1 MVGPYGLKDV
11 KRPRRALEPPV
22 RVWYTDGARS
32 AIRAALEM
40 EGFGASVEGAGAG
53 NAAAGSSAAEAAA
66 RIASSGEALLPAYLC
81 DTLLGPFYQ
90 HGLQVRYYDV
100 GPDLSIN
107 LEDLSRRL
115 GQQTRVLLF
124 IHYFGF
130 PQPEPVLR
138 FLAGLRPVL
147 IEDLTHAV
155 WTEWPVT
162 PASPTGESRT
172 EGSPPR
178 IAPGAIGDY
187 VVASYRKFGEPFDGG
202 FLRTQ
207 DEGGRGSEGMR
218 PPALATW
225 ASPAHCLSA
234 LAWSL
239 ERSLDSTQ
247 SPAGVGDRATHLAR
261 SLWRSAE
268 AHYDRDRA
276 ARAMSPGSRRLLE
289 QLDVAALMT
298 RRRQAYGH
306 ALRQVQG
313 CPHGE
318 PLWPELPEGVCPLVL
333 PMRAHTADE
342 RGPLRAW
349 LARRGLS
356 SVLLWPRAPGVEPR
370 EFPGAAEAVTRLA
383 SVLLPMAPG
392 ENRAL

>member
-1 MVGPYGLKDV
+1 MPI
-11 KRPRRALEPPV
+11 
-22 RVWYTDGARS
+22 WYTDGARS

-40 EGFGASVEGAGAG
+40 EGFGASVGGV
-53 NAAAGSSAAEAAA
+53 AAASA

-81 DTLLGPFYQ
+81 GTLLGPFHQ

-100 GPDLSIN
+100 NPDLSIN
-107 LEDLSRRL
+107 LVDLSRRL
-115 GQQTRVLLF
+115 GRQTRVVLF

-138 FLAGLRPVL
+138 YLDGLRRGAPGDGPARRGDSPAVFRGAATTSARPVL

-155 WTEWPVT
+155 WTERPVT

-172 EGSPPR
+172 EGSPPLLG
-178 IAPGAIGDY
+178 PGAIGDY
-187 VVASYRKFGEPFDGG
+187 VVVSYRKFGEPFDGG
-202 FLRTQ
+202 FLRTR
-207 DEGGRGSEGMR
+207 DEGGRGTEGMG

-239 ERSLDSTQ
+239 EQSLGSNRAQ
-247 SPAGVGDRATHLAR
+247 AGGADHTARLAR

-268 AHYDRDRA
+268 VHYDRDRA

-306 ALRQVQG
+306 VLRQVQG

-356 SVLLWPRAPGVEPR
+356 SVLLWPRAPGVEPG
-370 EFPGAAEAVTRLA
+370 EFQGAGDAVTRLA